1 MRTLELIALLIVIST
16 FLLALIAGLINPVPL
31 QVVEE
36 QVSVLLRSVEG
47 VEDELSRLLG
57 LLGLILY
64 NNVGVSVRCVVL
76 GFTIAYPAYVTYVNG
91 YILGSVINIA
101 GRASLALLPHGVI
114 EVPVMIYSCY
124 LGVRL
129 GTSILLFLC
138 RKLLLK
144 RGGGEP
150 PTQEFLRVLARL
162 SIVPILLT
170 AAALVEIFISV
181 PLGRALR

>member
-1 MRTLELIALLIVIST
+1 MIALLIVIST
-16 FLLALIAGLINPVPL
+16 FLLALLAGLTDPVPL

-47 VEDELSRLLG
+47 VEDELGRLLG

-124 LGVRL
+124 LGVKL

-138 RKLLLK
+138 RRLLK
-144 RGGGEP
+144 RDGGEP

-162 SIVPILLT
+162 SVVPILLT